1 MTFVIKLPRRT
12 FLHLAAGA
20 ATLPAVSSIA
30 SAQAYPSRP
39 VRLVVGFAAGGTQ
52 DVIARVLGQW
62 LTERLGQQILIEN
75 RPGAASNIAAEA
87 VIKSPPDGY
96 SLFMI
101 GPNNAINAT
110 LYDKLNFDIL
120 RDLAPVAGIM
130 RVPNVLE
137 VNPSVP
143 VTTVP
148 ELITYA
154 KANPGKLNFASGG
167 NGTSVH
173 VSGELFKM
181 MTGVNMQH
189 VTYRGAGP
197 ALTDLIAGQVH
208 LMFDNLPSSI
218 GHIRAGV
225 LRALAVTTTT
235 RSDALPDVPTV
246 DTFVPGYEA
255 SAFFGITALRNTP
268 TEIIERLNK
277 EINAILVD
285 PKAKARL
292 ADMGGMMLPG
302 PPAEFGRLLAAETE
316 KWGKVVRGANIKP

>member
-1 MTFVIKLPRRT
+1 MKLPRRT
-12 FLHLAAGA
+12 FLRLAAGA

-143 VTTVP
+143 ATTVP

>member
-1 MTFVIKLPRRT
+1 MTLPRRQ

-20 ATLPAVSSIA
+20 AALPAMSCIA
-30 SAQAYPSRP
+30 WAQAYPTRP

-87 VIKSPPDGY
+87 VVKSPPDGY
-96 SLFMI
+96 TLFMI

-143 VTTVP
+143 ATTVP

-208 LMFDNLPSSI
+208 VMFDNLPSSI
-218 GHIRAGV
+218 GPSGRACC
-225 LRALAVTTTT
+225 
-235 RSDALPDVPTV
+235 
-246 DTFVPGYEA
+246 
-255 SAFFGITALRNTP
+255 
-268 TEIIERLNK
+268 ERWL
-277 EINAILVD
+277 
-285 PKAKARL
+285 
-292 ADMGGMMLPG
+292 
-302 PPAEFGRLLAAETE
+302 
-316 KWGKVVRGANIKP
+316 

>member
-1 MTFVIKLPRRT
+1 MKLPRRT
-12 FLHLAAGA
+12 FLRLAAGA
-20 ATLPAVSSIA
+20 AALPAVSSIA

-52 DVIARVLGQW
+52 DVIARILGQW

-143 VTTVP
+143 ATTIP

-255 SAFFGITALRNTP
+255 SAFFGVTAPRDTP
-268 TEIIERLNK
+268 PEIIERLNK

-316 KWGKVVRGANIKP
+316 KWGKVIRAANIKP